1 MIIDDGGESARR
13 RMIVGL
19 LGTSLLLVTMLL
31 GLLWLR
37 AHCDS
42 CDRSAV
48 DGTTTTT
55 SMAITTTTTVARSS
69 TTSVPSATT
78 SVPPLAAGEYCVTG
92 VGAFEALNVRSGPGE
107 TSPVIGTLPFDAIG
121 VLGTGVAEEDDRG
134 RIWFEVFFDGAF
146 TGRAWVASWLLVE
159 APCGPYVAFDVVV
172 SQNRRA
178 IDVDPGEWNPA
189 DQPLA
194 CGGNGACFVNR
205 RSDDRRTLALS
216 PEVAIYLVARDLG
229 DVGPLSPEEFA
240 DYLAG
245 GGYDSLLHLYEP
257 SYPCTT
263 TCAESPRFG
272 QPYRVLI
279 EDGEVVRIEQVYA
292 P

>member
-1 MIIDDGGESARR
+1 MIAFDDPGAPSRR
-13 RMIVGL
+13 RLILGL
-19 LGTSLLLVTMLL
+19 LGASLMLMAMLL
-31 GLLWLR
+31 GLLWLQ

-42 CDRSAV
+42 CDRVAV
-48 DGTTTTT
+48 DETTTT
-55 SMAITTTTTVARSS
+55 STASTTTTTVNRSS
-69 TTSVPSATT
+69 TTSIPSVST
-78 SVPPLAAGEYCVTG
+78 SVPPLAVGEYCVTG

-107 TSPVIGTLPFDAIG
+107 LSPVIGTFPFDATGI
-121 VLGTGVAEEDDRG
+121 LGTGTSEEDEGARV
-134 RIWFEVFFDGAF
+134 WYEVFFEGAF

-172 SQNRRA
+172 SNNRGE

-205 RSDDRRTLALS
+205 DSEDRQTLALA
-216 PEVAIYLVARDLG
+216 PEVEIYLVGRDLD
-229 DVGPLSPEEFA
+229 DVGPISPADFA

-263 TCAESPRFG
+263 TCADSPRFG
-272 QPYRVLI
+272 QPYRILI
-279 EDGEVVRIEQVYA
+279 EDGVVVRIEQVYA